1 VKAGHKLSLFEQGMR
16 GTLGAQSF
24 QGERMPLSFR
34 SPGTAGILMLLFS
47 AAGAVSPIAA
57 QKPAQPR
64 VLVYTRNYT
73 PDGKGYVHDNIA
85 ASVAAIRTIGA
96 EAGFAVDS
104 SDDPQ
109 VFTDANLRQYAALVF
124 ANSNNQAFSN
134 DAQRDAFK
142 RYIEAG
148 GGFVGI
154 HSASGSERDW
164 PYFWSVLGGKFAA
177 HPRQQEFTVRVADP
191 SFAAVKGLPAE
202 FQWTDECYFL
212 DHLNPDIHPVL
223 VTDRT
228 KLVTLEPM
236 TIDTSGFPA
245 DLPLAWYHEFD
256 GGREFYLALGHNKED
271 YANPILAG
279 IIKNGILWAMKKRGQ

>member
-1 VKAGHKLSLFEQGMR
+1 MRLSLQFLRIG
-16 GTLGAQSF
+16 GLGAC
-24 QGERMPLSFR
+24 
-34 SPGTAGILMLLFS
+34 LLGVMGLLPS
-47 AAGAVSPIAA
+47 LAA
-57 QKPAQPR
+57 QTPPKPR
-64 VLVYTRNYT
+64 ILVYTRNYT

-85 ASVAAIRTIGA
+85 ASVAAIRKMGD
-96 EAGFAVDS
+96 EAGFAVDEV
-104 SDDPQ
+104 DAPG
-109 VFTDANLRQYAALVF
+109 VFTDESLRQYAALVF
-124 ANSNNQAFSN
+124 ANSNNEAFSD

-177 HPRQQEFTVRVADP
+177 HPHQQAFTVRVVDP
-191 SFAAVKGLPAE
+191 DFAAAKGLPAQ
-202 FQWTDECYFL
+202 FTWTDECYFL

-228 KLVTLEPM
+228 KLSTLEPM
-236 TIDTSGFPA
+236 TIDVTKFSV
-245 DLPLAWYHEFD
+245 DLPLAWYQTFD

-271 YANPILAG
+271 YENPLLYG
-279 IIKNGILWAMKKRGQ
+279 IIKNGILWAMKPGR